1 MRGMVEKKVKEKSQV
16 DVEYEGRLDD
26 GTVFDTNKE
35 DVAKKAKIYHA
46 ERTYELLHVTL
57 GEGYVIKGFEH
68 ALLGMKEGEVKDVA
82 NTPEDAYGFPRAE
95 LMKVIDKSVLQG
107 REVKKG
113 DVVLVTIQGQNVPA
127 TVMEVGDQV
136 KLNFNHPL
144 AGRTLHFKIKV
155 VKIVKE

>member
-1 MRGMVEKKVKEKSQV
+1 MQQKSVV

-26 GTVFDTNKE
+26 GTLFDTNKE

-46 ERTYELLHVTL
+46 ERTYEPLHVEM

-68 ALLGMKEGEVKDVA
+68 ALVGMKEGEVKDV
-82 NTPEDAYGFPRAE
+82 TIPPEDAYGAPRAE
-95 LMKVIDKSVLQG
+95 LIKTVEKNVLQG
-107 REVKKG
+107 REAKKG

-127 TVMEVGDQV
+127 TIIEVGEQM

-144 AGRTLHFKIKV
+144 AGRTLHFKLRV